1 MCGADLFAGAG
12 SVPSRYSHLREAIAI
27 LAAPADVQD
36 RTPCAEGFPTDY
48 GNDELALMFDDIY
61 PTVRDE
67 LNAEQSTAAQRL
79 DDLLALYSGPRNRAF
94 WAREA
99 LWHDKRWEAVRS
111 CAREALSAFP
121 PAAAAYP

>member
-1 MCGADLFAGAG
+1 M
-12 SVPSRYSHLREAIAI
+12 PSRYSHLREAIAV

-36 RTPCAEGFPTDY
+36 RTLCADGFSADH

-61 PTVRDE
+61 PAVRGE
-67 LNAEQSTAAQRL
+67 LNAKQAAAARRL
-79 DDLLALYSGPRNRAF
+79 DELLARYCGPRNQAF

-111 CAREALSAFP
+111 CAREALS
-121 PAAAAYP
+121 